1 MKDSAAPIDL
11 TFAIVGAGRVGV
23 SIGVLLKRAGYDI
36 AGAASRSQAS
46 GERAARFLEMPVSD
60 DYEQAAK
67 GAGCV
72 IISVPDDAVEKICR
86 DLADAGAIEA
96 GTFVIHTA
104 GSFGTAPLAEA
115 EARGARTLA
124 IHPLQSIP
132 DPEAGIERL
141 PGSWFGI
148 TCTDDLRPWA
158 EALVADLGGRPLWV
172 REEDRP
178 AYHLAAVMA
187 SNFLVTLAGM
197 VDRTAGS
204 MEAYLPLMKATLTNV
219 EQLGPQAALTGPIAR
234 GDLGTIRTH
243 LRTLRERGA
252 DIEAFYRALTR
263 ITLDWAVS
271 IGRLDEERADAI
283 RVALE
288 EEPIL

>member
-1 MKDSAAPIDL
+1 MKDSTAPIDL

-23 SIGVLLKRAGYDI
+23 SIGVLLKRAGYAI

-46 GERAARFLEMPVSD
+46 RESAARFLEMPVSD
-60 DYEQAAK
+60 DYGQAAK
-67 GAGCV
+67 EAGCV

-86 DLADAGAIEA
+86 DLADAGVIEA

-104 GSFGTAPLAEA
+104 GSLGTGPLAEA
-115 EARGARTLA
+115 AARGARTIA
-124 IHPLQSIP
+124 MHPLQSIP
-132 DPEAGIERL
+132 NPQAGIERL

-187 SNFLVTLAGM
+187 SNFLVTLAEM

-204 MEAYLPLMKATLTNV
+204 MEPYLPLMKATLTNV
-219 EQLGPQAALTGPIAR
+219 EQLGPRDALTGPIAR
-234 GDLGTIRTH
+234 GDLGTIRNH
-243 LRTLRERGA
+243 LGALIERTV
-252 DIEAFYRALTR
+252 DIGEFYRALTR
-263 ITLDWAVS
+263 ITVDWAVS
-271 IGRLDEERADAI
+271 IGRLDEDRADAI
-283 RVALE
+283 RAALE
-288 EEPIL
+288 EKPVP